1 MKKTKMLKAGLLTMG
16 LAMATT
22 AMVGGT
28 MASYI
33 TTNTSADSARVAV
46 WGINAGEQVLD
57 LFDESYENGKSTVV
71 NSQDGDNLIAPG
83 TTKTAKFAIVNHINN
98 DLKPEV
104 KYELR
109 IDASK
114 STADAAILANE
125 NIRFKLD
132 DGEWGTFEALITQ
145 IESLA
150 KKKSGTKD
158 SGTEDSKA
166 NIYEAGEIN
175 ENFTKEASHTIAW
188 KWDFTNGN
196 EVDTKMGN
204 AAVDGDLNIEIVVDI
219 TAEQVAE

>member
-57 LFDESYENGKSTVV
+57 LFDASYENDGSTVV
-71 NSQDGDNLIAPG
+71 KSQNGKNVIAPG
-83 TTKTAKFAIVNHINN
+83 TTKSSKFAIVNHINDN
-98 DLKPEV
+98 LKPEV
-104 KYELR
+104 KYALR

-125 NIRFKLD
+125 NIKFKLD
-132 DGEWGTFEALITQ
+132 DGKWGTFEELIAQ
-145 IESLA
+145 IEDLA

-175 ENFTKEASHTIAW
+175 ENFKEEVFHTITW
-188 KWDFTNGN
+188 EWGFTNGN
-196 EVDTKMGN
+196 EADTAMGN